1 MDFNAEFLKRT
12 EAVSKWVDELS
23 PAGDGLHKII
33 YESANYSIKAGGKRI
48 RPLLAY
54 SVCEALGGDVEMV
67 KHFASAVEFIH
78 TYSLIHDDLPCMD
91 NDDYRRGLPTN
102 HKKYGEAIALLAGDS
117 LLTYAFETASKSA
130 TSADVT
136 VKATSAIAKAS
147 GMAGMIG
154 GQVIDISGAK
164 DFEQLKT
171 VHKLKTGALIRLSCY
186 LGAIAA
192 NATEEQLTAIDKFAD
207 NLGIAFQIKDDIL
220 DVESTTDELGKP
232 IGSDEKRGIITYVS
246 LFGID
251 GAKEKLMSH
260 TTEAKNALIP
270 FGKKAEFLLDFAD
283 YLLNRKN

>member
-1 MDFNAEFLKRT
+1 MDFNAELSKRI
-12 EAVSKWVDELS
+12 ENVNSWVMELS
-23 PAGDGLHKII
+23 PKGEGLHGII
-33 YESANYSIKAGGKRI
+33 YDSANYSVKAGGKRI

-54 SVCEALGGDVEMV
+54 SVCEALGGDVEKS

-117 LLTYAFETASKSA
+117 LLTYAFETASNSD
-130 TSADVT
+130 TDADVT
-136 VKATSAIAKAS
+136 VKATKAIAMAA

-154 GQVIDISGAK
+154 GQVIDINGAK

-171 VHKLKTGALIRLSCY
+171 VHKMKTGALIRLACY
-186 LGAIAA
+186 LGAISADA
-192 NATEEQLTAIDKFAD
+192 DAEKLSAIDKFAD

-220 DVESTTDELGKP
+220 DVESTAEELGKP
-232 IGSDEKRGIITYVS
+232 IGSDEKRGIITYAT

-251 GAKEKLMSH
+251 GAKERLKYH
-260 TTEAKNALIP
+260 TDEAKKALEVI
-270 FGKKAEFLLDFAD
+270 GEKAEFLHNLAD

>member
-1 MDFNAEFLKRT
+1 MDFFAELTKRINA
-12 EAVSKWVDELS
+12 VNSWVLELS
-23 PAGDGLHKII
+23 PVGDGLHKII
-33 YESANYSIKAGGKRI
+33 YESANYSVKAGGKRI

-54 SVCEALGGDVEMV
+54 SVCEALGGDVEKA

-117 LLTYAFETASKSA
+117 LLTYAFETTANSD
-130 TSADVT
+130 TTADVT
-136 VKATSAIAKAS
+136 VKAISAISKAA

-171 VHKLKTGALIRLSCY
+171 VHKMKTGALIRLACY
-186 LGAIAA
+186 LGAISA
-192 NATEEQLTAIDKFAD
+192 NADEQQLLAIDRFAD
-207 NLGIAFQIKDDIL
+207 NLGIAFQIKDDML
-220 DVESTTDELGKP
+220 DVESTAEELGKP
-232 IGSDEKRGIITYVS
+232 IGSDEKRGIITYVT

-251 GAKEKLMSH
+251 GAREKLKKH
-260 TTEAKNALIP
+260 TDEAKKALDSL
-270 FGKKAEFLLDFAD
+270 GQKAEFLHNLSD

>member
-1 MDFNAEFLKRT
+1 MEFNTEFAKRT
-12 EAVSKWVDELS
+12 KTVNSWVEELS
-23 PAGDGLHKII
+23 PTGDGLHKII
-33 YESANYSIKAGGKRI
+33 YESANYSVKAGGKRI

-54 SVCEALGGDVEMV
+54 SVCDALGGDVEKA

-102 HKKYGEAIALLAGDS
+102 HKKYGETIALLAGDS
-117 LLTYAFETASKSA
+117 LLTYAFEVAADSV

-136 VKATSAIAKAS
+136 VKATSAIAKAA

-154 GQVIDISGAK
+154 GQVIDINGAR

-186 LGAIAA
+186 LGALAADADQEQIAA
-192 NATEEQLTAIDKFAD
+192 IDRFAD

-220 DVESTTDELGKP
+220 DVESTADELGKP

-246 LFGID
+246 LFGVE
-251 GAKEKLMSH
+251 GAKEKLKVH
-260 TTEAKNALIP
+260 TDEAKKALDI
-270 FGKKAEFLLDFAD
+270 FGKKAEFLHSLAD